1 MLSLFSS
8 TFALIGAGVT
18 WLLMRAAKRQNDK
31 VKQGNLYRWAA
42 ICIAIASCSL
52 IGSQF
57 QLFTA
62 GIASHLPAGLV
73 GLAALICAGLAIQD
87 CWGKTNYAGKK
98 TVIVAAI
105 APLLLAAAPV
115 SVLGID
121 PGQIIRDVKTVSTEA
136 GIVQSSGQ

>member
-8 TFALIGAGVT
+8 TFALVMAGIT
-18 WLLMRAAKRQNDK
+18 WLIMRAAKRQTDK
-31 VKQGNLYRWAA
+31 AKQGNLYRWAA

-57 QLFTA
+57 QLFAT
-62 GIASHLPAGLV
+62 GVASHLPSGLV
-73 GLAALICAGLAIQD
+73 ALAAVICAGLAIQD

-105 APLLLAAAPV
+105 APILLVSAPV
-115 SVLGID
+115 SLLGID
-121 PGQIIRDVKTVSTEA
+121 PGQLVREVKTVSTQS
-136 GIVQSSGQ
+136 GIVQTSGQ